1 MENITSFAQLR
12 AQLNK
17 LKTVRRIAV
26 ANAVDE
32 HSREAALLAVQHGF
46 AEVTLI
52 GDESKMSIPASL
64 SDLRHRIHLVHLP
77 DDPEAAAREAVRR
90 VRDGEADVLMKGLLN
105 TSDFLRG
112 VLDKE
117 DGIRGEGILSHFA
130 TFETPG
136 QDRLIVQTDGGMNM
150 YPTLEEKAKILKN
163 AVDALHR
170 LGVER
175 PNVAALSANE
185 AVNEK
190 MVSSVDA
197 DALQQM
203 CRADETWGCYVEGP
217 IALDVAL
224 SKEAARHKRIESRI
238 AGETDLFLV
247 PNIDAGNIMGKT
259 LVCCAGAKM
268 AGVVLGARAPI
279 VLVSRSDNAESK
291 LNSLA
296 LACAL
301 LES

>member
-1 MENITSFAQLR
+1 MLR
-12 AQLNK
+12 NYKEIREKLNGGPVR
-17 LKTVRRIAV
+17 TVSIA
-26 ANAVDE
+26 APKGD
-32 HSREAALLAVQHGF
+32 
-46 AEVTLI
+46 AEIL
-52 GDESKMSIPASL
+52 
-64 SDLRHRIHLVHLP
+64 
-77 DDPEAAAREAVRR
+77 EAVRQMEEAGFAKAILVDEADDLASAKR
-90 VRDGEADVLMKGLLN
+90 AAKFVRDGEADVLMKGLLN

-130 TFETPG
+130 SFETPG
-136 QDRLIVQTDGGMNM
+136 QERLIIQTDGGMNM
-150 YPTLEEKAKILKN
+150 YPGLEEKVKILKN

-170 LGVER
+170 LGVGT

-197 DALQQM
+197 DALAKM
-203 CRADETWGCYVEGP
+203 CAAGGIPGCFVEGP

-224 SKEAARHKRIESRI
+224 SKDAARHKRIESRI

-247 PNIDAGNIMGKT
+247 PDIDAGNIMGKT

-291 LNSLA
+291 VNSLA

-301 LES
+301 L